1 MAGAMREVVPVA
13 ALRDH
18 RTCRIVH
25 LGASESVTALRG
37 VTHERDRAVPGVP
50 NRQPDPARLVVRLS
64 HRRHPGLIGI
74 DAAFLARPEI
84 DEQNLTSANRTRMT
98 RRWLVMWIRR
108 VLTRGD
114 VRAVIGGEPASVKL
128 LEDPPHQLVLGD
140 RVVSVRPTSRKRQRV
155 P

>member
-1 MAGAMREVVPVA
+1 MRTRAMEISGVDRMAGAMGEVVPVA

-18 RTCRIVH
+18 RTCGIVD
-25 LGASESVTALRG
+25 LGPPQCIAAGSRVA
-37 VTHERDRAVPGVP
+37 HERDRPVPGVP
-50 NRQPDPARLVVRLS
+50 NRQPDPARLAARFS

-84 DEQNLTSANRTRMT
+84 DEQNLTSANRTRMS

-114 VRAVIGGEPASVKL
+114 VRAVIGGEP
-128 LEDPPHQLVLGD
+128 E
-140 RVVSVRPTSRKRQRV
+140 
-155 P
+155 